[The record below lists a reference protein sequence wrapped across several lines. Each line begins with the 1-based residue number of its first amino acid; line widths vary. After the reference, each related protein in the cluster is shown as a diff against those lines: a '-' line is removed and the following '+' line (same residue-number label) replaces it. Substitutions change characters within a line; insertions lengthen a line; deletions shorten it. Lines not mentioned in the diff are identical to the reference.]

1 MKICCLIFLQIF
13 LVIMLHAQAVIP
25 DSLRRTIKVN
35 DSAFTK
41 VEIESEFPGG
51 QAAWIKFL
59 TSHLTYSEKAV
70 RKNIQGTVV
79 VQFIVDKNG
88 MLSDIQAISG
98 PAQLQNA
105 AVDIIKQSPKWI
117 PAVQFGRK
125 VKSYKKQPI
134 VFRLQ

>member
-1 MKICCLIFLQIF
+1 MDKI
-13 LVIMLHAQAVIP
+13 
-25 DSLRRTIKVN
+25 
-35 DSAFTK
+35 
-41 VEIESEFPGG
+41 
-51 QAAWIKFL
+51 L
-59 TSHLTYSEKAV
+59 TSHLTYPEKAV